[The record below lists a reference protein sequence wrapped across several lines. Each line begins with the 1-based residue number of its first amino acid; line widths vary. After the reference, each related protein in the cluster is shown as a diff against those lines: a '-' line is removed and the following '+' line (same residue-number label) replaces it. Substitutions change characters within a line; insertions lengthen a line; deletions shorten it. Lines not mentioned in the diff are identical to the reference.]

1 MSWQDLFR
9 GEAPRRDL
17 LGFLVEIAHDAA
29 ERRRA

>member
-17 LGFLVEIAHDAA
+17 LSFLVEIAHDAA
-29 ERRRA
+29 